1 MAVRSANVNVR
12 VEPDIK
18 AQAESILESLG
29 VSVSAFINM
38 TYRQVILRKGIP
50 FPVELPSGIQERGA
64 MTDSEFDEMMQIGF
78 AQAKAGEAV
87 PYEDAFDELMR
98 GL

>member
-1 MAVRSANVNVR
+1 MAARSTNVNVR

-18 AQAESILESLG
+18 VQAESILESLG

-38 TYRQVILRKGIP
+38 TYRQVILRRGIP
-50 FPVELPSGIQERGA
+50 FSIELPSGIKLRDA
-64 MTDSEFDEMMQIGF
+64 MTDEEFDQMMQTGL
-78 AQAKAGEAV
+78 AQAEAGEAV
-87 PYEDAFDELMR
+87 PYEDAFEELMR